1 MYFILLGPFVSA
13 CLCLI
18 WLREPIFFVWDEI
31 FLFCMFGFVQDTS
44 YCVCCPGP
52 LGSGAGFRF
61 GTNCFIYGPGPFGS
75 GSRVFCLNQ
84 VFGVCGPGPFSSGS
98 RVLFKTKYLVY
109 AVRDRSALEPA
120 FVSERIVLYTVRDR
134 SAPGAGFLFKTT
146 YLVYAVR
153 ERLALG
159 ACSLFRKN
167 FCWSAQGAGS
177 FSFVWSEILLCMRSG
192 TARLR
197 EPFCLG

>member
-18 WLREPIFFVWDEI
+18 WLREPIFCLGRNIFV
-31 FLFCMFGFVQDTS
+31 LYVRFCPRHELLRLLSRTARLWGRLSFRNELLYIRSGTVRLREPGFVQNQVFS
-44 YCVCCPGP
+44 VCGPGP

-75 GSRVFCLNQ
+75 GSRV
-84 VFGVCGPGPFSSGS
+84 
-98 RVLFKTKYLVY
+98 
-109 AVRDRSALEPA
+109 
-120 FVSERIVLYTVRDR
+120 
-134 SAPGAGFLFKTT
+134 LFKTT

>member
-1 MYFILLGPFVSA
+1 MSLGHIFVFLFAFVSVVR
-13 CLCLI
+13 LCISFTRSFCFGL
-18 WLREPIFFVWDEI
+18 FVSHLVPGADFLFGTKY

-61 GTNCFIYGPGPFGS
+61 GTNLLYIRSGTVRLREPG
-75 GSRVFCLNQ
+75 FCLNQ

-134 SAPGAGFLFKTT
+134 SAPGAGF
-146 YLVYAVR
+146 
-153 ERLALG
+153 
-159 ACSLFRKN
+159 
-167 FCWSAQGAGS
+167 
-177 FSFVWSEILLCMRSG
+177 
-192 TARLR
+192 
-197 EPFCLG
+197 CLKPRI

>member
-18 WLREPIFFVWDEI
+18 WLREPIFCLGRNIFV
-31 FLFCMFGFVQDTS
+31 LYVRFCPRHELLRLLSETARLWGRLSFQNELLYIRSGTVRLRE
-44 YCVCCPGP
+44 PG
-52 LGSGAGFRF
+52 
-61 GTNCFIYGPGPFGS
+61 
-75 GSRVFCLNQ
+75 FCLNQ

-134 SAPGAGFLFKTT
+134 SAPGAGF
-146 YLVYAVR
+146 
-153 ERLALG
+153 
-159 ACSLFRKN
+159 
-167 FCWSAQGAGS
+167 
-177 FSFVWSEILLCMRSG
+177 
-192 TARLR
+192 
-197 EPFCLG
+197 CLKPRI